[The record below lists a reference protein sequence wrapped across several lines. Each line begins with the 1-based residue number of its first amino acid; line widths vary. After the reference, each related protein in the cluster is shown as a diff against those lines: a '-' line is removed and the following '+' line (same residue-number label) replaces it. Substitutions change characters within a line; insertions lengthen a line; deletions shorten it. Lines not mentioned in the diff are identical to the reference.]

1 MRALFLIL
9 DRRGPLA
16 LALAL
21 CAACGGGDSEAAE
34 TVRPDD
40 ARFVRPEGLLQ
51 ATKEAPTAANVPP
64 RDPGADSPAVQTPA
78 EARSSGAGAPAPAA
92 GLPVGGVETALGDA
106 KPESAAPARSP
117 EAPGAADRASEAAA
131 RERGALALLEEGQP
145 AAAARAVSD
154 LLAWGVTAEPPA
166 DRATLSRWTEM
177 LRRSQAQHRWNRKG
191 AWPALEVEVRPGD
204 SLIAIRKRVL
214 QANPELLLCTGL
226 VARANQLP
234 NERAIRPGDVLRV
247 PTDRASVL
255 VDLGARWALYRLGD
269 EVATAWEV
277 GIGKEGS
284 ETPPGTYAIGVKQ
297 MNPAWLPEGREPVA
311 FGDPDN
317 PLGTRWL
324 AWYQDGRNTHLGFHG
339 TGQGGIGERVSE
351 GCIRMLNPD
360 VELLFEILPEGA
372 EVVVQP

>member
-1 MRALFLIL
+1 MRTFFRTL
-9 DRRGPLA
+9 DLRGVLA

-21 CAACGGGDSEAAE
+21 GAACGGAETEAAQKAG
-34 TVRPDD
+34 TDD

-51 ATKEAPTAANVPP
+51 ATKDNHPAADAPSRESEVGSQALQMPPAASES
-64 RDPGADSPAVQTPA
+64 A
-78 EARSSGAGAPAPAA
+78 AGAPVPSAEAPA
-92 GLPVGGVETALGDA
+92 LGGDRPPGGGQ
-106 KPESAAPARSP
+106 PESVGSARSP
-117 EAPGAADRASEAAA
+117 EPPSSGERASEAAA
-131 RERGALALLEEGQP
+131 RERAALALLEGGQP
-145 AAAARAVSD
+145 AAAARAASD
-154 LLAWGVTAEPPA
+154 LLGWGVTAEPPA
-166 DRATLSRWTEM
+166 ERAMLARWTEL
-177 LRRSQAQHRWNRKG
+177 LRRAQERHRWNRKG

-255 VDLGARWALYRLGD
+255 VDLDARWALYRLGD
-269 EVATAWEV
+269 EIAAAWEV
-277 GIGKEGS
+277 GIGKQGS
-284 ETPPGTYAIGVKQ
+284 ETPPGTYAIGLKQ
-297 MNPAWLPEGREPVA
+297 MNPAWLPEGRAPVA
-311 FGDPDN
+311 FGDPEN

-339 TGQGGIGERVSE
+339 TGEGGIGERVSQ
-351 GCIRMLNPD
+351 GCVRMFNPD

-372 EVVVQP
+372 EVRVLP